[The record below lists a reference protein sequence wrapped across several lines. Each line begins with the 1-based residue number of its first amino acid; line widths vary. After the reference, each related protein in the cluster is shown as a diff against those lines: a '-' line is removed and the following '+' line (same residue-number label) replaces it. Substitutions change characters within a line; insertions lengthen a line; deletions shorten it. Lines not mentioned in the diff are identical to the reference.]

1 MDIIKKLSHGCTLD
15 CHDCCKF
22 NVYTKGNNVVKIEGD
37 KNHPYTKG
45 FICKKGMAHL
55 DRLNHKDRIK
65 TPMLKVDGVWKEI
78 SFDKAIEIMAEKLTY
93 YKEKYTSKSIMH
105 YDQYGSGSVLK
116 YIGDIFFNFYG
127 GVSRHKGGP
136 CWSAGMHAQKYD
148 FGVAKSHAI
157 EDMLNSKSIFVWG
170 KNPAYTTIHTMQIIK
185 KAKEK
190 GIKIVVIDPI
200 YTKTAQIADK
210 YVQVNPGTDGAL
222 AIAMAKII
230 VEDKLYDEEYINSY
244 VIGFEEYKKYLSSL
258 ELSFLIDECGV
269 KENDIR
275 ELVDLYTNKYSSINV
290 GYGLQKYKNGGN
302 TIRAIDALGAITGQ
316 IGFSGG
322 GVNYANKVYP
332 SVINSDP
339 YNSQSYGEDRE
350 FYVSNISKFIEE
362 SLKNTS
368 NKVNYASDELDMAL
382 HKVNYISDELDTT
395 SNKVN
400 YVSDEL
406 DMALHKVNCVSD
418 ELDMALHKV
427 NCVSD
432 ELDMALHKV
441 NCVSDE
447 LDMTSNKV
455 NYVSDELDMTSNK
468 VNYVLDELD
477 ITSNKTD
484 YISNELY
491 NLSNKSI
498 KDNIPIKMAVIT
510 KSNMLNQLPDLVE
523 LERVFSKIEFKVCFD
538 MFITDTATLCDMF
551 IPCTNT
557 LESEDIIYSSMTNP
571 YITYNERAVKPAHK
585 LMDEYYFFME
595 LAKKMGLNDYPFV
608 EKRTY
613 LEKVIEPLKRFDKN
627 LDIEKLKNNYF
638 TIHNP
643 VAWEDKKF
651 ETPSGKYELYSESI
665 KNLGI
670 SPTPVY
676 ISNKYKEIE
685 DKNISFRLLTNHHA
699 DTLFSQHFM
708 DKKSIAQAYI
718 NQRMAKKVGIEEKDI
733 VILRSKKAKINVQ
746 INIDDGVGNYIV
758 KMYVGWWKK
767 HGNPNSLTDTGISD
781 FGGQVTYNESM
792 VEIIRQN

>member
-1 MDIIKKLSHGCTLD
+1 MKKLSHGCTLD

-22 NVYTKGNNVVKIEGD
+22 NVYTKENNVVKIEGD

-93 YKEKYTSKSIMH
+93 YKEKYTSKSVMH

-368 NKVNYASDELDMAL
+368 NKVNYASDELDTTSN
-382 HKVNYISDELDTT
+382 KVNYISDELDTT

-406 DMALHKVNCVSD
+406 DTTSNKVNYVSDELGMALHKVNC
-418 ELDMALHKV
+418 
-427 NCVSD
+427 
-432 ELDMALHKV
+432 
-441 NCVSDE
+441 
-447 LDMTSNKV
+447 
-455 NYVSDELDMTSNK
+455 VSDELDMTSNK

-538 MFITDTATLCDMF
+538 MFMTDTATLCDMF

-638 TIHNP
+638 TIHNL

-718 NQRMAKKVGIEEKDI
+718 NQRMAKKVGIEDKDI

>member
-93 YKEKYTSKSIMH
+93 YKEKYTSKSVMH

-368 NKVNYASDELDMAL
+368 NKVNYASDELDTTSN
-382 HKVNYISDELDTT
+382 KVNYISDELDTT

-400 YVSDEL
+400 YISDEL
-406 DMALHKVNCVSD
+406 DT
-418 ELDMALHKV
+418 
-427 NCVSD
+427 
-432 ELDMALHKV
+432 
-441 NCVSDE
+441 
-447 LDMTSNKV
+447 TSNKV

-538 MFITDTATLCDMF
+538 MFMTDTATLCDMF

-638 TIHNP
+638 TIHNL

-685 DKNISFRLLTNHHA
+685 DKNISFRLLTNHHV

-718 NQRMAKKVGIEEKDI
+718 NQRMAKKVGIEDKDI

-767 HGNPNSLTDTGISD
+767 HGNPNSLTDNGISD

>member
-93 YKEKYTSKSIMH
+93 YKEKYTSKSVMH

-127 GVSRHKGGP
+127 GVSRQKGGP

-148 FGVAKSHAI
+148 FGIARSHAI

-244 VIGFEEYKKYLSSL
+244 VIGFEEYKKYLYSL

-302 TIRAIDALGAITGQ
+302 TIRAIDALSAITGQ

-350 FYVSNISKFIEE
+350 FYVSNISEFIEE

-368 NKVNYASDELDMAL
+368 NKVNYAS
-382 HKVNYISDELDTT
+382 NELDTT

-400 YVSDEL
+400 YVLDEL
-406 DMALHKVNCVSD
+406 DI
-418 ELDMALHKV
+418 
-427 NCVSD
+427 
-432 ELDMALHKV
+432 
-441 NCVSDE
+441 
-447 LDMTSNKV
+447 TSNKV
-455 NYVSDELDMTSNK
+455 NYVS
-468 VNYVLDELD
+468 DELD

-498 KDNIPIKMAVIT
+498 KD
-510 KSNMLNQLPDLVE
+510 
-523 LERVFSKIEFKVCFD
+523 
-538 MFITDTATLCDMF
+538 
-551 IPCTNT
+551 
-557 LESEDIIYSSMTNP
+557 
-571 YITYNERAVKPAHK
+571 
-585 LMDEYYFFME
+585 
-595 LAKKMGLNDYPFV
+595 
-608 EKRTY
+608 
-613 LEKVIEPLKRFDKN
+613 
-627 LDIEKLKNNYF
+627 
-638 TIHNP
+638 
-643 VAWEDKKF
+643 
-651 ETPSGKYELYSESI
+651 
-665 KNLGI
+665 
-670 SPTPVY
+670 
-676 ISNKYKEIE
+676 
-685 DKNISFRLLTNHHA
+685 
-699 DTLFSQHFM
+699 
-708 DKKSIAQAYI
+708 
-718 NQRMAKKVGIEEKDI
+718 
-733 VILRSKKAKINVQ
+733 
-746 INIDDGVGNYIV
+746 
-758 KMYVGWWKK
+758 
-767 HGNPNSLTDTGISD
+767 
-781 FGGQVTYNESM
+781 
-792 VEIIRQN
+792 

>member
-22 NVYTKGNNVVKIEGD
+22 NVYTKENNVVKIEGD

-93 YKEKYTSKSIMH
+93 YKEKYTSKSVMH

-368 NKVNYASDELDMAL
+368 NKVNYASDELDTTSN
-382 HKVNYISDELDTT
+382 KVNYISDELDTT

-400 YVSDEL
+400 YISDEL
-406 DMALHKVNCVSD
+406 DT
-418 ELDMALHKV
+418 
-427 NCVSD
+427 
-432 ELDMALHKV
+432 
-441 NCVSDE
+441 
-447 LDMTSNKV
+447 TSNKV
-455 NYVSDELDMTSNK
+455 NYISDELDTTSNKVNYISDELDMTSNK

-538 MFITDTATLCDMF
+538 MFMTDTATLCDMF

-638 TIHNP
+638 TIHNL

-670 SPTPVY
+670 NPTPVY

-718 NQRMAKKVGIEEKDI
+718 NQRMAKKVGIEDKDI